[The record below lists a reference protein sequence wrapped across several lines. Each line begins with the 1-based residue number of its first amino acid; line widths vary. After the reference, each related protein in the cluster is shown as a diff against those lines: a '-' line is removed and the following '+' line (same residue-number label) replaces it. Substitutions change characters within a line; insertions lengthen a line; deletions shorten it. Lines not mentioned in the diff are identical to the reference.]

1 MADKG
6 VQKKFSKTKG
16 EIFMHYYGET
26 DLITKLLNI
35 AIVVVLVL
43 GIISGIGY
51 GMNEMKLS
59 DEASEAMMK
68 SIELRADRYSSIY
81 ADEIKEL
88 DEKENH
94 DSIDADY
101 IVYEKRNNAV
111 LTPSGAK
118 KAESFFGVENFTDS
132 ANTELAH

>member
-1 MADKG
+1 
-6 VQKKFSKTKG
+6 
-16 EIFMHYYGET
+16 MHYYGET

-88 DEKENH
+88 DEKATEKKWTLECTISMLLVWIVSAIIALLLFCKRH
-94 DSIDADY
+94 QIEMIDKVTMILDKN
-101 IVYEKRNNAV
+101 VPK
-111 LTPSGAK
+111 
-118 KAESFFGVENFTDS
+118 
-132 ANTELAH
+132 TE